1 MVLTLISQQM
11 IRTAFPDAVEVVPQ
25 AVLPQVMA
33 DDTTRSL
40 SPGGWQAG
48 PFAFGAST
56 QVTRG
61 NAMERLVKK
70 FTEVVEEVRLQ
81 LEAEFGVTQEQID
94 KFRQRVDANGHSFPT
109 GSYMTEINDLYLDYE
124 VQRAAIAKH
133 ILKIMKNYDP
143 RLCTPAS
150 ACKVDGQDYTT
161 LYDGQQRSIATA
173 LLGFTQVPATVV
185 ETDDVAFPSYAFEM
199 LNETGIVRLT
209 PGDMHRN
216 ALTRYR
222 LGSHEPKNIR
232 ARTLQNQFDSVG
244 IDLQDKGSRKSA
256 NLRGNNDYFFSHFK
270 YAYKGIELDE
280 QGRVLNEILSAIVTV
295 FPLQEEIDQG
305 CFIGLY
311 EIARLDASHQR
322 LKGDWMKQVL
332 RSAKK
337 QFSSSATVHAKAKMQ
352 WAHVM
357 PGATWSAPS
366 AMSNFLREL
375 YIMDGGTLN
384 IPHHGAGASMQV
396 ATNPAPQLFPKAAA

>member
-1 MVLTLISQQM
+1 
-11 IRTAFPDAVEVVPQ
+11 
-25 AVLPQVMA
+25 
-33 DDTTRSL
+33 
-40 SPGGWQAG
+40 
-48 PFAFGAST
+48 
-56 QVTRG
+56 
-61 NAMERLVKK
+61 MERLVKK

-81 LEAEFGVTQEQID
+81 LEAEFGVTQEQLEA
-94 KFRQRVDANGHSFPT
+94 FRKRVDANGHSFPT
-109 GSYMTEINDLYLDYE
+109 GSYMIDIDDLFLDYE
-124 VQRAAIAKH
+124 VQRSAIAKH

-185 ETDDVAFPSYAFEM
+185 HTDDPAFPSYAFEM

-209 PGDMHRN
+209 PGDIHRN

-222 LGSHEPKNIR
+222 LGSHEPKNR
-232 ARTLQNQFDSVG
+232 KARTLQDQFDDVG

-256 NLRGNNDYFFSHFK
+256 NLRGSNDYFFSHFK
-270 YAYKGIELDE
+270 YAYKGIDLDE
-280 QGRVLNEILSAIVTV
+280 KGRVLNEILSAIVTV

-311 EIARLDASHQR
+311 EIARLDTRQELS
-322 LKGDWMKQVL
+322 GDWMKQVL

-337 QFSSSATVHAKAKMQ
+337 YFNSSATVHAKAKIQ
-352 WAHVM
+352 NAYVN
-357 PGATWSAPS
+357 PGANWSAPS
-366 AMSNFLREL
+366 NMSNFLREV

-384 IPHHGAGASMQV
+384 LPYHGEGALMQV
-396 ATNPAPQLFPKAAA
+396 ATNPAPQLLPKAAA